1 MSPAVRLTQP
11 PAMKTTKYVSGT
23 EIVNGQDAWKLFA
36 SSACGD
42 LAAAQ
47 TLIAKDP
54 RLVNAQFWYRFP
66 LHLAVFGDH
75 EPIVALLLDN
85 GADPGQSTY
94 TYDSWD
100 KLLLA
105 ARERGQESIE
115 RLLRRKM
122 QQLLAYLPE
131 FAALQEAI
139 IARDER
145 QVDVVLQGQPELL
158 GQSDALGNGALHWS
172 VITRQLELI
181 PKFVRLGAPI
191 DARRADGH

>member
-139 IARDER
+139 IARDS
-145 QVDVVLQGQPELL
+145 LTLL
-158 GQSDALGNGALHWS
+158 GLA
-172 VITRQLELI
+172 
-181 PKFVRLGAPI
+181 
-191 DARRADGH
+191 